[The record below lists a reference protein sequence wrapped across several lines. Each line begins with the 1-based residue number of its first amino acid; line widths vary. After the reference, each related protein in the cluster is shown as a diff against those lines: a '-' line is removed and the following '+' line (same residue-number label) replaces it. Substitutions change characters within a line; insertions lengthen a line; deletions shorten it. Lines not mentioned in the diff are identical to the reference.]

1 MCTELGD
8 QCHDDMAKSKLE
20 KQTTI
25 TGAFTASTGTQN
37 FVVKQNGK
45 VVSVNG
51 FVSGATLTAWQT
63 KTLGTISGVS
73 LPPAVIRTIG
83 GVAAQAYQHPED
95 VAYIGVGTNGEV
107 TVLSNQDG
115 SKAVYFNLTY
125 IVD

>member
-1 MCTELGD
+1 
-8 QCHDDMAKSKLE
+8 MAKSKIE

-25 TGAFTASTGTQN
+25 TGTFTASTGTGN
-37 FVVKQNGK
+37 VLVKQNGK

-51 FVSGATLTAWQT
+51 YISGASLTAWQT
-63 KTLGTISGVS
+63 ATLGRISGVS
-73 LPPAVIRTIG
+73 LPPTTIRTIG

-95 VAYIGVGTNGEV
+95 VAYIGVNNANGDI
-107 TVLSNQDG
+107 TVLSNQGG

>member
-1 MCTELGD
+1 MG
-8 QCHDDMAKSKLE
+8 ASKIE

-25 TGAFTASTGTQN
+25 TGTFTASTGTQN

-45 VVSVNG
+45 IVSVNG
-51 FVSGATLTAWQT
+51 YVSGATLTAWQT
-63 KTLGTISGVS
+63 VTLGTISGVS

-95 VAYIGVGTNGEV
+95 VGYIGVGTNGEV
-107 TVLSNQDG
+107 TVLSNQGG

-125 IVD
+125 IVN